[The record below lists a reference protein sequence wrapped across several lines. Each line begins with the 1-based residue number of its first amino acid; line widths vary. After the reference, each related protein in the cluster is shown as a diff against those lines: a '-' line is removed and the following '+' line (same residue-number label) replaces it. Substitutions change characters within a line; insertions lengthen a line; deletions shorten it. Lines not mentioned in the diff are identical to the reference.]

1 MKHRFLVPGIA
12 AALLTSCGKDQ
23 LEKYNAA
30 PAFALAGACT
40 VYDQSA
46 NAFTYKVNGLNF
58 DEQAQFF
65 TGNSFFNNNWVIAP
79 SSTEARDGLG
89 PLFNARSCSGC
100 HFKDGRGQPFTG
112 LGLLF
117 RLGTPSGAIEGANYD
132 QIYSNQLEDHSIL
145 GVAAEGSM
153 NISYVEIAGQY
164 PDGTPYSLRKPIY
177 SITGANYGAVSSTQI
192 SPRVA
197 PQMIGLGLLELV
209 PEWRLQELA
218 DEYDSDH
225 DGISGRINRVK
236 NAATGTT
243 DVGRFGWKANEPNI
257 AQQAAGA
264 FNGDIGITSL
274 MFPNENYTSFETDCL
289 VQPNGGTPE
298 IDEAN
303 FQAVVTYCRTLAVP
317 AQRNHYTE
325 AVSKGAQLFGQIKCI
340 GCHTET
346 HTSSS
351 EGTIAALKNVTFFPF
366 TDLLL
371 HDMGDGLAD
380 GLPDFLANGNE
391 WRTQPLWG
399 IGLIKAVNNHTYL
412 LHDGR
417 ARSIEEAI
425 LWHGGEAEA
434 SKKAFMMLNAQ
445 DRGYVL
451 KFLESL

>member
-1 MKHRFLVPGIA
+1 MKHYFLVPGIA
-12 AALLTSCGKDQ
+12 ALLLSSCGKDQ
-23 LEKYNAA
+23 IEKYNAA

-46 NAFTYKVNGLNF
+46 NAFTYKVPGLTSE
-58 DEQAQFF
+58 EQAQFF

-100 HFKDGRGQPFTG
+100 HFKDGRGQPFSG

-117 RLGTPSGAIEGANYD
+117 RLGTPSGAIEGANFD
-132 QIYSNQLEDHSIL
+132 LIYSNQLEDNSIP
-145 GVAAEGSM
+145 GIPTEGSM
-153 NISYVEIAGQY
+153 SISYVEVPGQY

-177 SITGANYGAVSSTQI
+177 SVVNQNYGAVSSTKI

-197 PQMIGLGLLELV
+197 QQMIGLGLLELI

-218 DEYDSDH
+218 DEYDSDQ
-225 DGISGRINRVK
+225 DGVSGRMNHVK
-236 NAATGTT
+236 NVVTGATVT
-243 DVGRFGWKANEPNI
+243 GRFGWKANQPNI

-274 MFPNENYTSFETDCL
+274 MFPNENYTSLETAC
-289 VQPNGGTPE
+289 QSAPNGGTPE

-317 AQRNHYTE
+317 AQRNHYSE
-325 AVSKGAQLFGQIKCI
+325 DVSKGAKLFGEANCTA
-340 GCHTET
+340 CHTPS

-351 EGTIAALKNVTFFPF
+351 DGTIAALKNVTFFPF

-380 GLPDFLANGNE
+380 GLPDFEANGNE

-425 LWHGGEAEA
+425 LWHGGEAES
-434 SKKAFMMLNAQ
+434 SKQLFMKLNAT
-445 DRGYVL
+445 DRSYVL